1 MAVNYEESIK
11 KPFKDLGKLI
21 IGIILSIIP
30 IVNWV
35 AQGFIIECSGLGKNK
50 PSKEMPEWKNI
61 SDYFI
66 KGLLSYVIIFIYA
79 IPAILVLSVSIGFLV
94 GSLMSAFT
102 GVLPAGFMSSVMAGQ
117 IAREEIRQL
126 ASQNWMLILPT
137 LIRVFPLILIG
148 LFLLLVAT
156 YLSPIAILNY
166 LKNKKFG
173 KAFDLNSVIKKAFT
187 GQYFIAWIVAG
198 LITIVLKTILAFIPF
213 VGPAIA
219 YFVSGVIAFSLFG
232 QAYREAK

>member
-1 MAVNYEESIK
+1 MVVNYEESIK
-11 KPFKDLGKLI
+11 KSFTDFGKLI

-30 IVNWV
+30 IVNWI
-35 AQGFIIECSGLGKNK
+35 AQGFIIESSGIGKNK
-50 PSKEMPEWKNI
+50 PSKNMPEWKNI

-66 KGLLSYVIIFIYA
+66 KGLLSYVIILIYS
-79 IPAILVLSVSIGFLV
+79 IPAILVLSVSIGYLV
-94 GSLMSAFT
+94 GSLIPAFT
-102 GVLPAGFMSSVMAGQ
+102 GILPAGFMSSVMTGQ

-126 ASQNWMLILPT
+126 VSQNWMLILPT
-137 LIRVFPLILIG
+137 IIRVFPLILLG

-166 LKNKKFG
+166 LKNRKFG
-173 KAFDLNSVIKKAFT
+173 KAFDLKSVAKKAFT

-198 LITIVLKTILAFIPF
+198 LITIVLRTILAFIPF

-219 YFVSGVIAFSLFG
+219 YFVSGVIAYSLFG
-232 QAYREAK
+232 QVYRETK